1 MGMNDL
7 ICVCGRCWAFDRT
20 NDPKAWPTIP
30 PWRTWVQGT
39 VRVALPC
46 VVVVEIAVGRRI
58 EVESEC
64 EFWGH
69 SLNDALAQADRHRRA
84 GATYCPI
91 ATKHAEDFVL
101 PDGAGTR

>member
-1 MGMNDL
+1 MSEPV
-7 ICVCGRCWAFDRT
+7 CVCGRCWALDRT

-30 PWRTWVQGT
+30 PWRTWSEGT

-46 VVVVEIAVGRRI
+46 VITAEVAIGQRV

-64 EFWGH
+64 EFYGH
-69 SLNDALAQADRHRRA
+69 TLAEALAKADRHRRA
-84 GATYCPI
+84 YCPI
-91 ATKHAEDFVL
+91 AVRHAEDFVL